1 MIHFHPS
8 VRRQRRG
15 AAAVE
20 AAVVLPVLMIF
31 IAGIVD
37 IGRLPKYAD
46 TLTNAARIGAQ
57 YGCTS
62 TTTAADTTSIKA
74 MVNAEISN
82 ENLTV
87 TGTNPTITITTPTVA
102 STQFINVSI
111 TYSLTGTSFFSFFPV
126 TSITRSVQMPMMPQ

>member
-1 MIHFHPS
+1 MVYFHRC
-8 VRRQRRG
+8 VRRSRRG

-20 AAVVLPVLMIF
+20 AAVVLPVLLIF

-62 TTTAADTTSIKA
+62 TSTAADTNSIKA
-74 MVNAEISN
+74 MVKAELTN

-87 TGTNPTITITTPTVA
+87 SATNPAITITTPTVS
-102 STQFINVSI
+102 STQFISVQV
-111 TYSLTGTSFFSFFPV
+111 TYSLTGTSVFTFFPV
-126 TSITRSVQMPMMPQ
+126 SSITRTVQMPMMPQ

>member
-1 MIHFHPS
+1 MIHFHRC
-8 VRRQRRG
+8 VRQPRRG

-20 AAVVLPVLMIF
+20 AAVILPVLLIF

-57 YGCTS
+57 YGCTN
-62 TTTAADTTSIKA
+62 TTTAADTTSISA
-74 MVNAEISN
+74 MVKAELTN

-87 TGTNPTITITTPTVA
+87 SGTNPVITITTPTVS
-102 STQFINVSI
+102 STQFISVQV
-111 TYSLTGTSFFSFFPV
+111 TYSLSGTSVFTFFPV
-126 TSITRSVQMPMMPQ
+126 SSITRTVQMPMMPQ

>member
-1 MIHFHPS
+1 MVHSHHL
-8 VRRQRRG
+8 VREPRRG

-20 AAVVLPVLMIF
+20 AAVVLPVLLIF

-57 YGCTS
+57 YGCTNM
-62 TTTAADTTSIKA
+62 TTAADTTSISA
-74 MVNAEISN
+74 MVKAELTN

-87 TGTNPTITITTPTVA
+87 SGTNPTITITTPTVS
-102 STQFINVSI
+102 STQFISVQV
-111 TYSLTGTSFFSFFPV
+111 TYSLTGTSVFTFFPV
-126 TSITRSVQMPMMPQ
+126 SSITRTVQMPMMPQ